1 MLSNNLNKLLEQKM
15 SRKQFLLRLGLML
28 FLFTGISGIIKKF
41 SDPDSF
47 NHHQKQSNSFGGGS
61 YGGKGKS

>member
-1 MLSNNLNKLLEQKM
+1 M